1 MQIKKTYIEISPEL
15 LFAELRD
22 FALKQGVT
30 LGENKLETFTLPD
43 QSASF
48 ITRATLTF
56 HTKEGAAKEAI
67 RAHIVGMS
75 RGETKLM
82 LDVDEKLFPPEKLAA
97 LKSDLNFIFGT
108 YEVKEPTPFIM
119 DDQIE
124 K

>member
-30 LGENKLETFTLPD
+30 LAENKLETFTMPD

-56 HTKEGAAKEAI
+56 HAKEGTTKEAI
-67 RAHIVGMS
+67 RAHIVGIS

-82 LDVDEKLFPPEKLAA
+82 LDIDEKLFPPEKLAA
-97 LKSDLNFIFGT
+97 LQSDLDFIFGS
-108 YEVKEPTPFIM
+108 YEVKEPPPFIK
-119 DDQIE
+119 E
-124 K
+124 N